1 MAAHA
6 WLLRT
11 KTRTTWTFAAAALV
25 LMVVIGAVAASQ
37 TAGASSAARIGSGV
51 ASRPYL
57 VAPSCERTLVTR
69 EACRVAVRYLRSLD
83 LDRFEPACRLLAH
96 DTLENAG
103 GIEGCVS
110 SLRRARGIRIRYGI
124 HEAAETPLGASVR
137 FRTKS
142 IDGTGSGTKQTMVV
156 RLEQGEPRI
165 WLVATT
171 P

>member
-1 MAAHA
+1 MTTVA
-6 WLLRT
+6 LL
-11 KTRTTWTFAAAALV
+11 AGSCVAALA
-25 LMVVIGAVAASQ
+25 LTG
-37 TAGASSAARIGSGV
+37 AGAMIVAGDGPATPAPMGTQA

-57 VAPSCERTLVTR
+57 VAPSCEKTLVRR
-69 EACRVAVRYLRSLD
+69 EACRVAVRYLRYLD
-83 LDRFEPACRLLAH
+83 LDRFEPVCRLLAP

-124 HEAAETPLGASVR
+124 HGALETSVGTSVR
-137 FRTKS
+137 FRTRS
-142 IDGTGSGTKQTMVV
+142 IDGTGPGIEQTMVV
-156 RLEQGEPRI
+156 RSEHGGPRI